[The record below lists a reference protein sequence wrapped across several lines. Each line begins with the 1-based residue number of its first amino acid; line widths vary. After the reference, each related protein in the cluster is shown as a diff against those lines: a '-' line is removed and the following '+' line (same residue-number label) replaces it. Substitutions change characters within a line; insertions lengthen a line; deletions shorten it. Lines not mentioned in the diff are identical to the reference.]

1 MKGIAKIIWSSVGIA
16 IMAGLMTAA
25 VVWGY
30 HSRPSDKPCAG
41 IEYII
46 EDRAERMYL
55 TEKELTG
62 MLDAQDLYPVGKELN
77 KVALQRI
84 ENAILHHPMV
94 RTAECYLTPKHI
106 VRVHLTQRVPV
117 VRVQTAVDTYLIDR
131 DRKVMPI
138 RSSVRDHVLVATG
151 NVGVQIAG
159 GQIADF
165 AEWTA
170 DEPYWRERIHHL
182 YVQTPKM
189 IYLYLKDEKGVKEE
203 RIVLGSLK
211 EYEKKLKKL
220 KTFYLNSPQ
229 EVKDK
234 HYTELDLR
242 YEGQVIGRY

>member
-1 MKGIAKIIWSSVGIA
+1 
-16 IMAGLMTAA
+16 
-25 VVWGY
+25 
-30 HSRPSDKPCAG
+30 
-41 IEYII
+41 
-46 EDRAERMYL
+46 
-55 TEKELTG
+55 
-62 MLDAQDLYPVGKELN
+62 
-77 KVALQRI
+77 
-84 ENAILHHPMV
+84 
-94 RTAECYLTPKHI
+94 
-106 VRVHLTQRVPV
+106 LTQRVPV

-189 IYLYLKDEKGVKEE
+189 IYLYLKDEKGMKEE